1 LDNKTIIVTAGKKL
15 GVMMKNNIFF
25 IISIAVTAI
34 VVVVVVIGGRGG
46 ETAAVYGQ
54 EELAGYYDGTL
65 SPENMQMLRDMVLEW
80 LQDDD
85 SSSIYVELWEGGDLY
100 ITNDNGTPDNINDD
114 FDIIMEHN
122 FTAANGYTFRDD
134 QVFKPDGTPLFQP

>member
-1 LDNKTIIVTAGKKL
+1 
-15 GVMMKNNIFF
+15 MMKNNIFF

-34 VVVVVVIGGRGG
+34 VVVIGGRGG
-46 ETAAVYGQ
+46 ETPAVYGQ

-65 SPENMQMLRDMVLEW
+65 SPENMQILRDMVLEW

-85 SSSIYVELWEGGDLY
+85 SSSIYVEVWEGGDLY

-114 FDIIMEHN
+114 FDIIMVHN

>member
-1 LDNKTIIVTAGKKL
+1 
-15 GVMMKNNIFF
+15 MMKNNIFF

-34 VVVVVVIGGRGG
+34 VVIGGRGG
-46 ETAAVYGQ
+46 ETPAAYGQ
-54 EELAGYYDGTL
+54 QELAEELAGYYDGTL

-80 LQDDD
+80 LQDDN
-85 SSSIYVELWEGGDLY
+85 SSSIYVEVWEGGDLY
-100 ITNDNGTPDNINDD
+100 ITNDNGTLDNINDD
-114 FDIIMEHN
+114 FDITMRHN

>member
-1 LDNKTIIVTAGKKL
+1 ML
-15 GVMMKNNIFF
+15 
-25 IISIAVTAI
+25 SIAVTAI
-34 VVVVVVIGGRGG
+34 LVVIGGRGG
-46 ETAAVYGQ
+46 ETPAAYGQ

-80 LQDDD
+80 LQDDNR
-85 SSSIYVELWEGGDLY
+85 SSIYVEVWEGGDLY
-100 ITNDNGTPDNINDD
+100 ITNDNGTLDNINDD
-114 FDIIMEHN
+114 FDITMKHN